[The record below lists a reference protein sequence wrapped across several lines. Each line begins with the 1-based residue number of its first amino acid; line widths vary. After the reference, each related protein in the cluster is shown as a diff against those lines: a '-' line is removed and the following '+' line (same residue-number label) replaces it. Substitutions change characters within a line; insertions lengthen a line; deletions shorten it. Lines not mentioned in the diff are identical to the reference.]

1 MRKLGK
7 HKRILINVAVLI
19 VLATGIGWLV
29 LQNSPEERKPL
40 PHVTMAFLDGSK
52 PSLADYRGKVVL
64 GVFWSVSCQTCVEEI
79 PLLNSLYEQNKQND
93 FVVIGF
99 DMPYDRPDWTA
110 RFVKERPIKYP
121 VSLDID
127 GDIARAFGGIQATP
141 TTVLIDKKG
150 RVVWKKLGRTNFA
163 ELETEIKSLQKES

>member
-1 MRKLGK
+1 MRKLGG
-7 HKRILINVAVLI
+7 HKRLLINIAVLI
-19 VLATGIGWLV
+19 VVVAGIGWWAKK
-29 LQNSPEERKPL
+29 NSPEERNQL
-40 PHVTMAFLDGSK
+40 PHVTMAFLDGNK
-52 PSLADYRGKVVL
+52 PTLADYRGKVVL

-79 PLLNSLYEQNKQND
+79 PHLNALYEKNKQDN

-121 VSLDID
+121 VSLDME

-150 RVVWKKLGRTNFA
+150 RVVWKKLGRTNFV
-163 ELETEIKSLQKES
+163 ELETEIKLLEKES

>member
-1 MRKLGK
+1 MRKLGG
-7 HKRILINVAVLI
+7 HKRLLINIAVLI
-19 VLATGIGWLV
+19 VVVAGIGWWV
-29 LQNSPEERKPL
+29 KKNSPEERKQL
-40 PHVTMAFLDGSK
+40 PHVTMAFLDGNK
-52 PSLADYRGKVVL
+52 PTLADYRGKVVL

-79 PLLNSLYEQNKQND
+79 PHLNALYEKNKQDN

-121 VSLDID
+121 VSLDME

-150 RVVWKKLGRTNFA
+150 RVVWKKLGRTNFV
-163 ELETEIKSLQKES
+163 ELETEIKLLEKES

>member
-1 MRKLGK
+1 MRKLGE
-7 HKRILINVAVLI
+7 HKRLLINIAVLI
-19 VLATGIGWLV
+19 VVVAGIGWLV
-29 LQNSPEERKPL
+29 KKNSPEERKQL
-40 PHVTMAFLDGSK
+40 PHVTMAFLDGNK
-52 PSLADYRGKVVL
+52 PTLADYRGKVVL

-79 PLLNSLYEQNKQND
+79 PHLNALYEKNKQDN

-110 RFVKERPIKYP
+110 KFVKERPIRYP
-121 VSLDID
+121 VSLDME

-150 RVVWKKLGRTNFA
+150 RVVWKKLGRTDFA
-163 ELETEIKSLQKES
+163 KLESEIKSLEKET